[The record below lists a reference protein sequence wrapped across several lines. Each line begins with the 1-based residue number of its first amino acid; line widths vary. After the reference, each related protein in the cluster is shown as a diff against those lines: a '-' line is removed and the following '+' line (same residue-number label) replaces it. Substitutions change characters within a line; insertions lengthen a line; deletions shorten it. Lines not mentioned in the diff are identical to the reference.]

1 MRHLQLVLVLPAAA
15 CGAVVSENAFSGR
28 WRAALLEF
36 EAADAPLSAENV
48 GFVDCNAAWVP
59 PDPGTAP
66 RPDGFDQAY
75 VFEGCASIFNRDVVA
90 GAAGPEL
97 VVVIDPPLNEVVVD
111 GDREDLDS
119 LVLQLWFAGGPRVF
133 DMTELAG
140 RSVELRSPDVDVGGV
155 VGDAV
160 VYLTKD

>member
-36 EAADAPLSAENV
+36 EAAEAPLTAENV
-48 GFVDCNAAWVP
+48 GFLDCGATWLP
-59 PDPGTAP
+59 PDPGTVP

-75 VFEGCASIFNRDVVA
+75 VVEGCAAFFNRDVVA
-90 GAAGPEL
+90 GAGGPEL
-97 VVVIDPPLNEVVVD
+97 VVVIDPPLREVLVE

-119 LVLQLWFAGGPRVF
+119 LVVDLWFAGGPRRF